1 MSKKFLQR
9 HNKALAEIASKT
21 ISVLPFIDD
30 NPEAK
35 AERIRRTNGDGWD
48 AFSFFCHTYFPH
60 IFPLPFCPA
69 HETMFDETDKGSGI
83 IGITGFRGLGKTV
96 LMGMVY
102 PIWRVIK
109 GE

>member
-1 MSKKFLQR
+1 MPKKFIHR

-35 AERIRRTNGDGWD
+35 AERIRRTTSEGWN

-69 HETMFDETDKGSGI
+69 HETMFDETDNDSGI
-83 IGITGFRGLGKTV
+83 IAITGFRGLGKPFSWEWSIRS
-96 LMGMVY
+96 G
-102 PIWRVIK
+102 
-109 GE
+109 